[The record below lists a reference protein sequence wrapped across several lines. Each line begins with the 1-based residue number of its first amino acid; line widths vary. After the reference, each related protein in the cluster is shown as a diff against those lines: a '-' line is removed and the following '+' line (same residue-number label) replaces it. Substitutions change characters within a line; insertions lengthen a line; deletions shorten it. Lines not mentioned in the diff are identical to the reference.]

1 MWTDAG
7 TGYRVAKSHDHNQEY
22 QMSGINL
29 SFSDGVQIQS
39 VQELAWPGEDIDFL
53 LHQVPLEEFAQTK
66 ASQDDRFVNLV
77 TNQLR
82 MSYHSMVLRTSQ
94 GNVLI
99 DTCIGNDKER
109 PLIDRWHKQ
118 QFPYLE
124 RLAKLQLAPSDIDYV
139 CCTHFHADHVGW
151 NTRLENGVWVPTF
164 PNARYLFAEPEIS
177 YWDKVQREQPEHIFT
192 QSYND
197 SVLPVVEAGQA
208 DIVAP
213 DYEIVTGVQL
223 RPAFGHSPGNI
234 VVEVNAGD
242 DRAVLSGDVMHHPV
256 QIERP
261 DWNSVF
267 DQDPVM
273 AQATRL
279 ELLQRIAD
287 NRTHLIGAHFAGPT
301 AVTVS
306 ETNGRFTYT

>member
-1 MWTDAG
+1 VT
-7 TGYRVAKSHDHNQEY
+7 
-22 QMSGINL
+22 GINL
-29 SFSDGVQIQS
+29 NFAGGLQLQS

-53 LHQVPLEEFAQTK
+53 LGQVPLEEFAQTK
-66 ASQDDRFVNLV
+66 AARDERFVNLA

-82 MSYHSMVLRTSQ
+82 MSYHSMVLRTPQ
-94 GNVLI
+94 GNVMV

-124 RLAKLQLAPSDIDYV
+124 RLAKLNLAPPDIDYV

-151 NTRLENGVWVPTF
+151 NTRLENGTWVPTF

-177 YWDKVQREQPEHIFT
+177 YWERVQREQPEHIFT

-197 SVLPVVEAGQA
+197 SVLPVVEAGQV
-208 DIVAP
+208 DIVAA
-213 DYEIVTGVQL
+213 DHEIVTGVQL
-223 RPAFGHSPGNI
+223 RPAFGHSPGNV

-242 DRAVLSGDVMHHPV
+242 DRAVLSGDVIHHPV

-261 DWNSVF
+261 DWRSVF
-267 DQDPVM
+267 DQDSDQ
-273 AQATRL
+273 ALATRL

-287 NRTHLIGAHFAGPT
+287 DRTHLIGAHFAGPT

-306 ETNGRFTYT
+306 ETNGRFSYT